1 MTDSFDNVHL
11 AWIDYSNTEWQE
23 TIMYARLNNTNEEYP
38 QGFPLNSAASSILDP
53 WEIQEVTNWSSDK
66 LGPAPCQPECNT
78 ADGHHLFPDFNL
90 DRGMPPAFANDLGS
104 GAHIGL
110 SLIHI

>member
-1 MTDSFDNVHL
+1 M
-11 AWIDYSNTEWQE
+11 
-23 TIMYARLNNTNEEYP
+23 
-38 QGFPLNSAASSILDP
+38 NSAASSILDP

-104 GAHIGL
+104 GAHIGWSDKRCDWEGQNANKWTLCYVHVLTGLVDL
-110 SLIHI
+110 SLACDPKDTGKSEY